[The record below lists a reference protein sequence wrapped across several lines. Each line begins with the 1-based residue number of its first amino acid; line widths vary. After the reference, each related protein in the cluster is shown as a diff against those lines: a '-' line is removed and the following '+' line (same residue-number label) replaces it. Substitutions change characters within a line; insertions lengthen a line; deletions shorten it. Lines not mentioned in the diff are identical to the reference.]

1 MNLRIADTRAG
12 RWAALALAISILLSG
27 CATPRPPDLEPRI
40 EAATAAFG
48 GRFDYVYVPSEG
60 RLADEAFVVIS
71 RVVGPR
77 QIARD
82 LATLMATAETEPVRV
97 MVTGPSGPKT
107 LRVVMDALSFYE
119 GRRIPHLELL
129 VLGEPTHEAVLAR
142 EISKVGAVLRFAPY
156 EE

>member
-1 MNLRIADTRAG
+1 MNRRISETRAG
-12 RWAALALAISILLSG
+12 RWAALALATSVLLSG
-27 CATPRPPDLEPRI
+27 CATPRPPDLDPRI

-60 RLADEAFVVIS
+60 RLADEAFIAFS
-71 RVVGPR
+71 RVAGPR
-77 QIARD
+77 KIARD
-82 LATLMATAETEPVRV
+82 LASLMATAETQPVRV

-107 LRVVMDALSFYE
+107 LRVVMDALSYYE

-129 VLGEPTHEAVLAR
+129 FLGEPTHEAVLAR

-156 EE
+156 ED

>member
-1 MNLRIADTRAG
+1 MNRRIADRRAG
-12 RWAALALAISILLSG
+12 RWAALALVASVALSG
-27 CATPRPPDLEPRI
+27 CVTSRPPDLDPRI

-71 RVVGPR
+71 RVAGPR
-77 QIARD
+77 KIARD
-82 LATLMATAETEPVRV
+82 LASLMATAETQPVRV
-97 MVTGPSGPKT
+97 MVTGPAGPKT

-129 VLGEPTHEAVLAR
+129 YLGEPTHEAVLAR
-142 EISKVGAVLRFAPY
+142 EISNVGAVLRFAPY
-156 EE
+156 QE